1 MSEINYKDALKLGQK
16 EAQSRK
22 ANGESPSL
30 PVLDD
35 LLPEDKP
42 TTVVNLG
49 LVPIPIKQIVGTKT
63 GGRSSAFA
71 ANFMPILEE
80 DSEFATK
87 WKHLCEAH
95 INEGI
100 HDPIKAYEYMN
111 RFYVLEGNKRVSVLK
126 FFGADT
132 IEGVV
137 TRILPE
143 RDGSD
148 EIELYYEF
156 VAFYQYSKVNFIE
169 FSKRGSYTELQ
180 TVLGKEVDEEW
191 TIDEQRTFAAAYHKF
206 DKAYAASGGEKLPST
221 IGDAMLSYLK
231 IYSYEELI
239 ASDVDE
245 IKKNLGKM
253 WEDVKLKASDE
264 QIELKTEPPEEKTQ
278 HQGLISRVLSQTH
291 SPHALQVAF
300 VYDGTPAKS
309 GWVHEHEEGRIYVQ
323 KIFEDKIDTVAY
335 PNALDGDPY
344 ETIVQAIEDGCE
356 VIFTT
361 SPRLIRASVKAAV
374 EHPDVIIMNCSLN
387 LSSRY
392 IATYYARMYEAKFI
406 LGAVAGSLSHSGKL
420 GYVCDYPIY
429 GQIAGINAFAIG
441 AQLTNPH
448 AHVYLEWSSV
458 KGADGAAKALAEQ
471 DIHFIS
477 SQDTAK
483 FLEDDRDTYGLS
495 CVVDDHREVLVDS
508 VWCWGKYYEEILNR
522 IFDKSLQAEY
532 NKTDKALNYYWGM
545 ATGVVDVWCSE
556 TLKAPSRKLVDF
568 LKESIRQNICI
579 PFLTP
584 LTTQSGE
591 VIGEDQ
597 KSLTLEQIINMDYLV
612 DNVIGEIPKYDE
624 LSPMGKATVDT
635 AGIEKSQNDIVKE
648 VEKKISEKET
658 ADEPAADEKVG
669 EDNEQGD
676 EKAGDDQ

>member
-1 MSEINYKDALKLGQK
+1 MSEVKYKDALKLGQK

-22 ANGESPSL
+22 ANGESPTL
-30 PVLDD
+30 PALDE
-35 LLPEDKP
+35 LLPADKP

-49 LVPIPIKQIVGTKT
+49 LVSIPIKQIVGTKT

-71 ANFMPILEE
+71 ANFMPVLEE
-80 DSEFATK
+80 DSEFAIK

-95 INEGI
+95 ITEGI
-100 HDPIKAYEYMN
+100 RDPIKAYEYMN

-156 VAFYQYSKVNFIE
+156 VAFYQYSKINFIE

-191 TIDEQRTFAAAYHKF
+191 TTDEQHTFAAAYHKF
-206 DKAYAASGGEKLPST
+206 AKAYTASGGEKLQST
-221 IGDAMLSYLK
+221 IGDGMLSYLK
-231 IYSYEELI
+231 IYGYEELI
-239 ASDVDE
+239 ESDSDE

-253 WEDVKLKASDE
+253 WEDVKLKDAE
-264 QIELKTEPPEEKTQ
+264 EPIELKTEPPEEKVQ
-278 HQGLISRVLSQTH
+278 HQGLISRVLSQTL
-291 SPHALQVAF
+291 SHALQVAF
-300 VYDGTPAKS
+300 IYDGTPAKS

-323 KIFEDKIDTVAY
+323 KIFEDKIDTITY

-344 ETIVQAIEDGCE
+344 DTIAQAIDDGCE

-361 SPRLIRASVKAAV
+361 SPRLISASVKAAV

-406 LGAVAGSLSHSGKL
+406 LGAVAGSLSDSGKL

-441 AQLTNPH
+441 AQLTNPR
-448 AHVYLEWSSV
+448 ARVYLEWSSV
-458 KGADGAAKALAEQ
+458 KGAEGAAQALAEQ

-495 CVVDDHREVLVDS
+495 YVMDDHREVLVDS
-508 VWCWGKYYEEILNR
+508 VWGWGKYYEEILNR
-522 IFDKSLQAEY
+522 IFDKTLQAEY

-545 ATGVVDVWCSE
+545 SSGVVDVWCSE
-556 TLKAPSRKLVDF
+556 TLIAPTRKLIDF

-612 DNVIGEIPKYDE
+612 DNVIGEIPTYDE

-648 VEKKISEKET
+648 AEKKSSDEKT
-658 ADEPAADEKVG
+658 ADEKATDEKPG
-669 EDNEQGD
+669 DTAQDAEKDGD
-676 EKAGDDQ
+676 EQ

>member
-22 ANGESPSL
+22 ANGESPAL
-30 PVLDD
+30 PALDE
-35 LLPEDKP
+35 LLPADKP

-49 LVPIPIKQIVGTKT
+49 LVSIPIKQIVGTKT

-80 DSEFATK
+80 NSEFATK

-95 INEGI
+95 ITEGI
-100 HDPIKAYEYMN
+100 HDPIKAYEYKN

-156 VAFYQYSKVNFIE
+156 VAFYQYSKINFIE
-169 FSKRGSYTELQ
+169 FSKRGSYTALQ
-180 TVLGKEVDEEW
+180 TVLGKELDEEW

-206 DKAYAASGGEKLPST
+206 DKAYTASGGEKLQST

-231 IYSYEELI
+231 IYGYEELI
-239 ASDVDE
+239 ASDADE

-253 WEDVKLKASDE
+253 WEDVKLKDAE
-264 QIELKTEPPEEKTQ
+264 EPIELKTEPPEEKSQ
-278 HQGLISRVLSQTH
+278 HQGLISRVLSQTI
-291 SPHALQVAF
+291 SHALQVAF
-300 VYDGTPAKS
+300 IYDGTPAKS

-323 KIFEDKIDTVAY
+323 KIFEDKIDTITY

-344 ETIVQAIEDGCE
+344 DTIAQAIDDGCE

-361 SPRLIRASVKAAV
+361 SPRLISASVKAAV

-406 LGAVAGSLSHSGKL
+406 LGAVAGSLSDSGKL

-441 AQLTNPH
+441 AQLTNPR

-458 KGADGAAKALAEQ
+458 KGAEGAAKALAEQ

-495 CVVDDHREVLVDS
+495 YVVDDHREVLVDS

-522 IFDKSLQAEY
+522 IFDKTLQAEY

-545 ATGVVDVWCSE
+545 SSGVVDVWCSE
-556 TLKAPSRKLVDF
+556 TLIAPTRKLIDF

-612 DNVIGEIPKYDE
+612 DNVIGEIPTYDK

-648 VEKKISEKET
+648 AEKKSSDEKT
-658 ADEPAADEKVG
+658 ADKKTTDEKP
-669 EDNEQGD
+669 GD
-676 EKAGDDQ
+676 TAQDAEKDGDGQ

>member
-22 ANGESPSL
+22 ANGESPAL
-30 PVLDD
+30 PALDE
-35 LLPEDKP
+35 LLPADKP

-49 LVPIPIKQIVGTKT
+49 LVSIPIKQIVGTKT

-80 DSEFATK
+80 NSEFATK

-95 INEGI
+95 ITEGI
-100 HDPIKAYEYMN
+100 HDPIKAYEYKN

-156 VAFYQYSKVNFIE
+156 VAFYQYSKINFIE
-169 FSKRGSYTELQ
+169 FSKRGSYTALQ
-180 TVLGKEVDEEW
+180 TVLGKELDEEW

-206 DKAYAASGGEKLPST
+206 DKAYTASGGEKLQST

-231 IYSYEELI
+231 IYGYEELI
-239 ASDVDE
+239 ASDADE

-253 WEDVKLKASDE
+253 WEDVKLKDAE
-264 QIELKTEPPEEKTQ
+264 EPIELKTEPPEEKSQ
-278 HQGLISRVLSQTH
+278 HQGLISRVLSQTI
-291 SPHALQVAF
+291 SHALQVAF
-300 VYDGTPAKS
+300 IYDGTPAKS

-323 KIFEDKIDTVAY
+323 KIFEDKIDTVTY

-344 ETIVQAIEDGCE
+344 DTIAQAIDDGCE

-361 SPRLIRASVKAAV
+361 SPRLISASVKAAV

-406 LGAVAGSLSHSGKL
+406 LGAVAGSLSDSGKL

-441 AQLTNPH
+441 AQLTNPR
-448 AHVYLEWSSV
+448 ARVYLEWSSV
-458 KGADGAAKALAEQ
+458 KGAEGAAKALAEQ

-495 CVVDDHREVLVDS
+495 YVVDDHREVLVDS

-522 IFDKSLQAEY
+522 IFDKTLQAEY

-545 ATGVVDVWCSE
+545 SSGVVDVWCSE
-556 TLKAPSRKLVDF
+556 TLIAPTRKLIDF

-612 DNVIGEIPKYDE
+612 DNVIGEIPTYDE

-648 VEKKISEKET
+648 AEKKSSDEKT
-658 ADEPAADEKVG
+658 ADEKAA
-669 EDNEQGD
+669 D
-676 EKAGDDQ
+676 EKAGDTAQDAEKDGDEQ